1 MACTKLGVVTV
12 AAVYDR
18 RISRK
23 KAYRRRSAKRKREGA
38 QPQRQTAAS
47 TVAIASLDGGRR
59 CSERRTVFEK
69 YGKR

>member
-23 KAYRRRSAKRKREGA
+23 KAYRRRS
-38 QPQRQTAAS
+38 QTSQIAA